1 MHNKEITHTVKTE
14 EVFMKPKCKS

>member
-1 MHNKEITHTVKTE
+1 MHNREITHTVKTE